1 MQEKGEGRRM
11 AHKQLKQSDIIQ
23 NIKLKDVFK
32 ISLLNILFLMA
43 LQSCSVKKHIPEDER
58 LYTGAT
64 IEIKSDTIIENQN
77 QLESVLKEAVRPE
90 PNSSFLGQRIG
101 LYFYYK
107 MQKENPGFINRFLYK
122 RIGEEPVYQRDVKP
136 YEVEEILLNRL
147 ENRGFFYSSAS
158 SEFEEKDKEASV
170 VYSLNVPTPY
180 TMERYKVDSLPEPIH
195 SEIEEIVS
203 QTKLAKGM
211 RFDLSGMKMERER
224 IDRELKNKGYYNF
237 HSNFLLFEADTNQ
250 YDRKRFDM
258 FLRLKKEVPEKSIV
272 PYRIS
277 KINVY
282 ANYEAQ
288 DSIVQEK
295 IRFNNKDFINS
306 AGFFKPKHLDPFITL
321 KEGQLYSPSDSRN
334 TSRRLSTIGAYK
346 FVNIQYQEIDSL
358 AADSLGILEAN
369 IFLSPLNKRSLRA
382 ELQAVSKSNN
392 FAGPGIAITYSNRNL
407 FQGGETLNTT
417 GKFGYEFQAGGGES
431 GSISSIELGLK
442 NELIFPRVIFPV
454 KINSDFFEYDIP
466 KTKTGIS
473 VDYLSR
479 TKLYALL
486 AVTGQFGYL
495 WQTNRY
501 VSHDII
507 PISTNYTKL
516 MRTSAEFDSI
526 LLNNPFLARSFE
538 QQFISG
544 LNYSFTYNGMVD
556 AYKTHQF
563 FLNTNA
569 DVAGNSISLFG
580 KENEQG
586 AKEFLGMEYAQ
597 YAKMDIDFRYHFQV
611 GSSQTIATRLFGG
624 YGLPYGNSEV
634 MPYVKQYYSGGPY
647 SVRAFRIRSL
657 GPGTYVDEEGTG
669 SNYFDRTGNIRLEAN
684 IEYRFPIFSFFKGAV
699 FADAGN
705 VWNSKGNEVY
715 GYKDKFT
722 SNFIN
727 ELGMGAGV
735 GLRVD
740 VQGFV
745 IRFDLA
751 APFHDP
757 SKEEGERFDF
767 RVTEP
772 VFNFGIGYP
781 F

>member
-1 MQEKGEGRRM
+1 MEYN
-11 AHKQLKQSDIIQ
+11 LKFT
-23 NIKLKDVFK
+23 FK
-32 ISLLNILFLMA
+32 IPLLSIAIFMVM
-43 LQSCSVKKHIPEDER
+43 QSCAVKKHVPEGER

-64 IEIKSDTIIENQN
+64 IEIESDSLIENES
-77 QLESVLKEAVRPE
+77 QLKSVLKEALRPE
-90 PNSSFLGQRIG
+90 PNKSFLGMRIG
-101 LYFYYK
+101 LHYYYK
-107 MQKENPGFINRFLYK
+107 MQQEKPGFINKFLYK
-122 RIGEEPVYQRDVKP
+122 RLGEEPVYQSDVKP

-147 ENRGFFYSSAS
+147 ENRGFFYSSAT
-158 SEFEEKDKEASV
+158 SEFEEKEKEASLAYTLSV
-170 VYSLNVPTPY
+170 TTPY
-180 TMERYKVDSLPEPIH
+180 RMEQYKVDSLPQPI
-195 SEIEEIVS
+195 SAAIQKSVS
-203 QTKLAKGM
+203 QSKLAKGM
-211 RFDLSGMKMERER
+211 RFDLTNMKMERER
-224 IDRELKNKGYYNF
+224 IDNDLKSLGYYNF
-237 HSNFLLFEADTNQ
+237 NPNFLLFEADTNQ
-250 YDRKRFDM
+250 YNKKRFDL
-258 FLRLKKEVPEKSIV
+258 FLRLKKEVPEKSII

-282 ANYEAQ
+282 ANYESQ
-288 DSIVQEK
+288 DSLVKEK
-295 IRFNNKDFINS
+295 IRFNEKDFINS

-346 FVNIQYQEIDSL
+346 FVNIQYEEKDSL
-358 AADSLGILEAN
+358 ATDSLGILEAN
-369 IFLSPLNKRSLRA
+369 IFLSPLNKRAIRA
-382 ELQAVSKSNN
+382 ELQAVTKSNN
-392 FAGPGIAITYSNRNL
+392 FAGPGIALTYSNRNL

-442 NELIFPRVIFPV
+442 NELIFPRVIFPI

-486 AVTGQFGYL
+486 ALTGQFGYS
-495 WQTNRY
+495 WQANRY

-507 PISTNYTKL
+507 PISINYTKL
-516 MRTSAEFDSI
+516 MRTSVEFDSI
-526 LLNNPFLARSFE
+526 LVNNPFLARSFE

-544 LNYSFTYNGMVD
+544 LNYSFTYNGMID
-556 AYKTHQF
+556 SYKRHQF
-563 FLNTNA
+563 FLNANL

-580 KENEQG
+580 KENEEG
-586 AKEFLGMEYAQ
+586 NKSFLGMEYAQ
-597 YAKMDIDFRYHFQV
+597 YAKADIDFRYHFKV
-611 GSSQTIATRLFGG
+611 GNDRVIATRLFGG
-624 YGLPYGNSEV
+624 YGLPYGNSDV

-657 GPGTYVDEEGTG
+657 GPGTYVDEDGTG
-669 SNYFDRTGNIRLEAN
+669 NDYFDRTGNIRLEAN
-684 IEYRFPIFSFFKGAV
+684 IEYRFPIVSFFKGAV

-705 VWNSKGNEVY
+705 IWNSKGNEVY
-715 GYKDKFT
+715 DYKDKFT

-727 ELGMGAGV
+727 ELGMGAGI

-757 SKEEGERFDF
+757 SEEKGKRFDF
-767 RVTEP
+767 KVSEP
-772 VFNFGIGYP
+772 IFNFGIGYP